1 MDNSKF
7 IAMVHREDIFTV
19 EHDRRILYVILSA
32 LIAGILLGCWLQ
44 TITLVQID
52 TGFFINDAPEIKCNV
67 SYDRLKYNDKSP
79 EKTTV
84 EKRKVMRQPKAFTY
98 TSNSFSQSSGRGNRG
113 GRGSGDIL
121 QRVNEQGLIAILRG
135 KARGGNVVSMA
146 AMPSS
151 FTKDLDVVINNI
163 SGLKTSGRAGTGRKG
178 LTGAEFNSGYSGEG
192 GPSGNIDELISDLTG
207 TIGRVSGLSITP
219 TEVARTGSSTFWKTQ
234 EGLSGRSPQDIYAV
248 VMQHV
253 AGLRHEYA
261 KRLRD
266 QPGLKGK
273 ITVKFSIA
281 KSGSVLLCRMVEST
295 LRDPVFEKVVVE
307 KIKTWKFD
315 ACGDCGIAMVTY
327 PFVFSQ

>member
-1 MDNSKF
+1 MTDSKF

-19 EHDRRILYVILSA
+19 EHDRRILYVISGA
-32 LIAGILLGCWLQ
+32 LIAGILLGIWLQ
-44 TITLVQID
+44 TLTLVQIA
-52 TGFFINDAPEIKCNV
+52 TGFFVDDPPEIKCRV
-67 SYDRLKYNDKSP
+67 SYAQMKVDDKSP
-79 EKTTV
+79 EKKAV
-84 EKRKVMRQPKAFTY
+84 ENRKVLKTSKAFAY
-98 TSNSFSQSSGRGNRG
+98 ASGSSSQPSGRG
-113 GRGSGDIL
+113 GRGYGDIR

-135 KARGGNVVSMA
+135 KATSGNGVSMP

-151 FTKDLDVVINNI
+151 FTKDLDAVINNI
-163 SGLKTSGRAGTGRKG
+163 SSIKTSGRAGIGRKG
-178 LTGAEFNSGYSGEG
+178 PTGAGFNQGYSGEG
-192 GPSGNIDELISDLTG
+192 GPAGNIDELISDLTG
-207 TIGRVSGLSITP
+207 TVGRVPGLSITP
-219 TEVARTGSSTFWKTQ
+219 AGVERPGPSAFWKAQ

-307 KIKTWKFD
+307 KIRTWKFD

-327 PFVFSQ
+327 PFAFSQ

>member
-1 MDNSKF
+1 MVDSKF

-32 LIAGILLGCWLQ
+32 LIAGILLGSWLQ
-44 TITLVQID
+44 TMTLVQIAA
-52 TGFFINDAPEIKCNV
+52 GFFIDDAPEIKCNV
-67 SYDRLKYNDKSP
+67 SYDRLKYDDKSP
-79 EKTTV
+79 EKTVKDT
-84 EKRKVMRQPKAFTY
+84 RKVLRTPKDFAY
-98 TSNSFSQSSGRGNRG
+98 ASNSSSPSSNRG
-113 GRGSGDIL
+113 GRGGRGNGDIR

-135 KARGGNVVSMA
+135 KATSGNGVSMP

-151 FTKDLDVVINNI
+151 FTKDLDIVLRNI
-163 SGLKTSGRAGTGRKG
+163 SGLKTSGRAAIGRKG
-178 LTGAEFNSGYSGEG
+178 PTGAEFNSGYYGEG
-192 GPSGNIDELISDLTG
+192 GPSGNIDALISGLTG
-207 TIGRVSGLSITP
+207 TVGRVPGLSITP
-219 TEVARTGSSTFWKTQ
+219 AVVERTGSSTFWKTQ
-234 EGLSGRSPQDIYAV
+234 ESLSGRSPQDIYAV

-307 KIKTWKFD
+307 KIRTWKFD
-315 ACGDCGIAMVTY
+315 ACGDCGIAMVTF
-327 PFVFSQ
+327 PFAFSQ